1 MGNPLSGFVAR
12 MDGRP
17 LDYKGTDD
25 GDDGNKKPTGMK
37 RGGSAKGVPMKTPMS
52 KPKVAPKAA
61 LAAMLAANAGGGG
74 GGGGPPPGPPM
85 GGPPPGPPPGGPP
98 MPGMAKGGSVK
109 KGPTPHKMRGKAEGT
124 PTGKSMGAMNMGL
137 KKGGV
142 AKMSGDKMSG
152 MSGAAKKAGSAG
164 KAVMGSSGKGTK
176 TMNIPASGKGKMSA
190 GFAKGG
196 SCKMARG
203 GGIETRGKT
212 RGKFV

>member
-1 MGNPLSGFVAR
+1 
-12 MDGRP
+12 
-17 LDYKGTDD
+17 
-25 GDDGNKKPTGMK
+25 
-37 RGGSAKGVPMKTPMS
+37 
-52 KPKVAPKAA
+52 
-61 LAAMLAANAGGGG
+61 
-74 GGGGPPPGPPM
+74 
-85 GGPPPGPPPGGPP
+85 

-109 KGPTPHKMRGKAEGT
+109 KGPAFHKMRSKAEGT

-142 AKMSGDKMSG
+142 AKMSGGKMGG

-176 TMNIPASGKGKMSA
+176 TMNLPASGKGKMSA

-203 GGIETRGKT
+203 GGVEARGKT